1 MVRSFGVEEELLL
14 VRADGRP
21 VPAGDRV
28 VGHAPEE
35 LEHEFKKEQ
44 TEIGSDPCTDAG
56 ELQRQ
61 LRSLRATAD
70 AAAHR
75 AGARVVAVATSPL
88 KVRPSATM
96 SVTGG

>member
-56 ELQRQ
+56 
-61 LRSLRATAD
+61 SWIAS
-70 AAAHR
+70 
-75 AGARVVAVATSPL
+75 GAPAIVWRTD
-88 KVRPSATM
+88 
-96 SVTGG
+96 SVDTTD